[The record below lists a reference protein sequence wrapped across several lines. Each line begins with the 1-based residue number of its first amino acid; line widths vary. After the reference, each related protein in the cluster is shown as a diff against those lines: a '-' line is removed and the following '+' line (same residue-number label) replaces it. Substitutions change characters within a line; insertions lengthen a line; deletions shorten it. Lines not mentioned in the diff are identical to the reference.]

1 MNIRD
6 MFFKEIDRDIKGVIK
21 VGQSD
26 DENIFQELDEYV
38 VTSEL
43 EKYMDRFFA
52 AYKRG
57 VESRTDKMGVWI
69 SGFFGSG
76 KSHFLKI
83 LSYILSNKVVMDDKG
98 QSHAASSFFLEG
110 VKVENESLKKK
121 ISEVSGWSDDVDV
134 ILFNIDSKS
143 ATDSKMNKEAVKDV
157 FMKVFNDYLG
167 YCGSIPFLADFE
179 RKLDNDGRY
188 EEFKTKFEEINGSS
202 WVESRE
208 DFYFIQDEIM
218 ETVVSLGIM
227 SENEARNW
235 TENAQSSYSLSI
247 DKFAEYIRKYCE
259 SKGKDHHV
267 LFLVDEIGQY
277 IADDSKLML
286 NLQTVTEDLGTACKG
301 NAWIIVT
308 SQQDIDS
315 ITKTMGEDFSKIQGR
330 FDTRIALSSA
340 NVDEVI
346 RKRILYKKDTATVIL
361 KDLYGS
367 HEFDIKGNITFS
379 EGTPEMP
386 LYADADEFAE
396 VYPFIPYQF
405 KLLGNVLTSVRQYSS
420 SGKHLADGERSMLA
434 LFKEAAQ
441 KYENEREGVLVPFHA
456 FYSALDDFIDHTH
469 RIVITQAVRN
479 SRLNSFDVELLK
491 VLFMIKHVNNFS
503 KNLENITTLM
513 ISNINEDRLDLGKKV
528 EASLRVLCDELLVQK
543 NGNEYI
549 FLTNEEQEAEDAIR
563 KINIDPTETVNYVA
577 QVAFEE
583 IIAMVNNKYRYN
595 NRYQFSFNQKIDNR
609 QYKSNQLS
617 NIALH
622 LLTAY
627 SGEIDDLALSLKA
640 ATEKSVIVRLSDD
653 YAYLSETE
661 EMKKIESFLQRPD
674 LASLNDYEI
683 ISATKRKERNDKAKR
698 IKDYIRMA
706 LETADI
712 YVGDGKIAT
721 KSKDVTAR
729 INEAFAKLI
738 ASEYSKLKDMT
749 SEPAQSDILDVLKKN
764 KTQMTLDLGDMA
776 EPNADALKEMIAAIQ
791 YAGRTGA
798 KFSIKQAFDKFM
810 AAPYGYVEEDIE
822 FLIATLYKKG
832 QISLKMNSV
841 IYSPASTSAEDA
853 YKFITKREYREKI
866 LLEMKE
872 TPKTQWVKAVKD
884 VIRDFFSRSVVS
896 DDADALMRDF
906 RNYGSSKKAVIEDI
920 LRSDYGRDSRLPGKD
935 VLEKAVRL
943 IDDTCKISDPMTFYR
958 RVDELFDDFDETSV
972 ELGDLNT
979 FLGGVQK
986 EKFMK
991 ACRTLA
997 FYEASKNYISAAEII
1012 ENANQV
1018 KKIISLQKPYSFIPK
1033 LEQYEKMLG
1042 EAIVALLEEDAKR
1055 IEPDI
1060 YADRKLVMDS
1070 IEDGRPY
1077 AAALKKKFGDK
1088 FDELIEKLYTCKDI
1102 ASLNG
1107 IPSESNALLQN
1118 SLDELKKAEHAYQL
1132 SIMPKEPA
1140 DGGEQPEA
1148 SAMPPVKVI
1157 NTVPVTMRTLTGN
1170 RTYTFRTETEI
1181 DIFVE
1186 EIRKNLKSKLGKDT
1200 VIKLS

>member
-1 MNIRD
+1 MEFQEKLDKIWTRISDDDFLANRGVANEVRYYVFDYEPCYELIMRQKIESLKKQNNPEADGFEIVEYDLYKMVIGILEERGYLDKCIKFEETKGREYLYNAVSKLLRLTNDDNLIVNKIVAETPEHAVVFLTGVGKVFPFVRSHNVLNNLHQILDRVPVVMFYPGNWNGQTLSLFGTINDGNYYRAFTLIVYEDYKTMIIRD

-26 DENIFQELDEYV
+26 DENIYQELDEYV

-57 VESRTDKMGVWI
+57 VESHTDKMGVWI

-83 LSYILSNKVVMDDKG
+83 LSYILSNKVVTDDKG
-98 QSHAASSFFLEG
+98 QTHSASSFFLDG
-110 VKVENESLKKK
+110 VKVENASLKKK
-121 ISEVSGWSDDVDV
+121 IEEVSSWSDDVDV

-143 ATDSKMNKEAVKDV
+143 ATDSKMNKDAIKDV

-188 EEFKTKFEEINGSS
+188 EEFKAKFEEINGSS

-208 DFYFIQDEIM
+208 DFYFIQDEII
-218 ETVVSLGIM
+218 EAVVSLGIM

-235 TENAQSSYSLSI
+235 TENAQNSYSLSI

-259 SKGKDHHV
+259 SKGKDHHI

-286 NLQTVTEDLGTACKG
+286 NLQTVTEDLGTACRG

-346 RKRILYKKDTATVIL
+346 RKRILFKKDSATVIL
-361 KDLYGS
+361 KDLYDS

-405 KLLGNVLTSVRQYSS
+405 KLLGSVLTSVRQYSS

-441 KYENEREGVLVPFHA
+441 KYENEREGVLVPFNA

-469 RIVITQAVRN
+469 RIVITQAARN
-479 SRLNSFDVELLK
+479 TRLNNFDVELLK

-513 ISNINEDRLDLGKKV
+513 ISNINEDRLALGKKV

-583 IIAMVNNKYRYN
+583 IIVMTNNKYRHN

-617 NIALH
+617 GITLH

-627 SGEIDDLALSLKA
+627 SGEVDDLALSLKA

-674 LASLNDYEI
+674 LTSLNDYEI

-712 YVGDGKIAT
+712 YVCDGKITT

-749 SEPAQSDILDVLKKN
+749 SEPTQADILDVLKKN
-764 KTQMTLDLGDMA
+764 KTQEL
-776 EPNADALKEMIAAIQ
+776 
-791 YAGRTGA
+791 
-798 KFSIKQAFDKFM
+798 
-810 AAPYGYVEEDIE
+810 
-822 FLIATLYKKG
+822 
-832 QISLKMNSV
+832 
-841 IYSPASTSAEDA
+841 
-853 YKFITKREYREKI
+853 
-866 LLEMKE
+866 
-872 TPKTQWVKAVKD
+872 QW
-884 VIRDFFSRSVVS
+884 
-896 DDADALMRDF
+896 
-906 RNYGSSKKAVIEDI
+906 
-920 LRSDYGRDSRLPGKD
+920 P
-935 VLEKAVRL
+935 
-943 IDDTCKISDPMTFYR
+943 
-958 RVDELFDDFDETSV
+958 
-972 ELGDLNT
+972 
-979 FLGGVQK
+979 
-986 EKFMK
+986 
-991 ACRTLA
+991 
-997 FYEASKNYISAAEII
+997 
-1012 ENANQV
+1012 
-1018 KKIISLQKPYSFIPK
+1018 
-1033 LEQYEKMLG
+1033 
-1042 EAIVALLEEDAKR
+1042 
-1055 IEPDI
+1055 
-1060 YADRKLVMDS
+1060 
-1070 IEDGRPY
+1070 
-1077 AAALKKKFGDK
+1077 
-1088 FDELIEKLYTCKDI
+1088 
-1102 ASLNG
+1102 
-1107 IPSESNALLQN
+1107 
-1118 SLDELKKAEHAYQL
+1118 
-1132 SIMPKEPA
+1132 
-1140 DGGEQPEA
+1140 
-1148 SAMPPVKVI
+1148 
-1157 NTVPVTMRTLTGN
+1157 
-1170 RTYTFRTETEI
+1170 
-1181 DIFVE
+1181 
-1186 EIRKNLKSKLGKDT
+1186 
-1200 VIKLS
+1200 